1 MADDT
6 FLQLLGEITVE
17 SSVVEYSAAYY
28 VSYAR
33 HRSDKEVAEI
43 LIRPGG
49 ARTALRKY
57 MQECQK
63 AGDISTEY
71 HARLVEMESR
81 MSAALLERHR
91 LVHAVEVLRMAPGL
105 PDPEK
110 VLWHP
115 KTNINLRVTEDDLRR
130 IISELR
136 HVSGLFIRGRINAAP
151 LRGPE
156 SS

>member
-28 VSYAR
+28 VSWAR
-33 HRSDKEVAEI
+33 HRSDEEVAQI
-43 LIRPGG
+43 LVRPGG
-49 ARTALRKY
+49 ARSELRKY
-57 MQECQK
+57 MKEREK
-63 AGDISTEY
+63 TGDGSTPY
-71 HARLVEMESR
+71 YARLVEMEQR

-105 PDPEK
+105 PDPES

-115 KTNINLRVTEDDLRR
+115 KTNINLRVTEDDLRS

-151 LRGPE
+151 LRGTGDA
-156 SS
+156 

>member
-1 MADDT
+1 MADDM

-28 VSYAR
+28 VSWAR
-33 HRSDKEVAEI
+33 HNSDKEVAEI
-43 LIRPGG
+43 LVRPGG
-49 ARTALRKY
+49 ARAELRKY
-57 MQECQK
+57 MKERQK
-63 AGDISTEY
+63 IGDGSSLY
-71 HARLVEMESR
+71 YGRLVEMERR

-105 PDPEK
+105 PDPES

-115 KTNINLRVTEDDLRR
+115 KTNINLHVTEDDLRR

-151 LRGPE
+151 LRG
-156 SS
+156 SGDA